1 MALVP
6 YEQAFGRVS
15 ARLRATDVTEVP
27 AADSVGLVT
36 ADDIKSL
43 DDVPPFDNTAVDGFA
58 VRSADVSPAPV
69 ELTVVATIPA
79 GVAPVVTLEEG
90 TCARIMTGA
99 VIPDGADAVVMV
111 EDTESLDGQPAG
123 TDQRVRIQEAASP
136 GQHIRPA
143 GDDLRVGDLAI
154 PAGTRITPAHL
165 GLLAT
170 LGSTSV
176 RVHRR
181 PVVGVM
187 STGDELIAPGVPL
200 APGQIRDSNRQ
211 MLLALC
217 ARTGVDAVDL
227 GLVPDDEDA
236 IRGALS
242 SASESCDAI
251 VTSGGV
257 SMGDYDYVKA
267 VLDDIA
273 EMEWMQVAIKPAKP
287 FAFGTIDDTPV
298 FGLPG
303 NPVSSLVS
311 FELFAHRGLLQMMG
325 DPEPD
330 LRRIVAHTSVD
341 MRRRSDGKV
350 HYVRVALSMGDGTL
364 LATPTGAQGSHQL
377 AASAAADGLAVLP
390 DGHGVEEGEA
400 VEVIAIG

>member
-123 TDQRVRIQEAASP
+123 TDQRVRIHEAASP

-154 PAGTRITPAHL
+154 PAGTRITPAHV

-170 LGSTSV
+170 LGRTSV

-187 STGDELIAPGVPL
+187 STGDELVASGVPL
-200 APGQIRDSNRQ
+200 APGLESPDAAGPVRQNRRG
-211 MLLALC
+211 C
-217 ARTGVDAVDL
+217 GGPRTGSRRRGCHPWGSLL
-227 GLVPDDEDA
+227 GL
-236 IRGALS
+236 
-242 SASESCDAI
+242 
-251 VTSGGV
+251 GV
-257 SMGDYDYVKA
+257 
-267 VLDDIA
+267 
-273 EMEWMQVAIKPAKP
+273 
-287 FAFGTIDDTPV
+287 
-298 FGLPG
+298 
-303 NPVSSLVS
+303 
-311 FELFAHRGLLQMMG
+311 
-325 DPEPD
+325 
-330 LRRIVAHTSVD
+330 
-341 MRRRSDGKV
+341 MRRDRHQWRRVDG
-350 HYVRVALSMGDGTL
+350 
-364 LATPTGAQGSHQL
+364 
-377 AASAAADGLAVLP
+377 
-390 DGHGVEEGEA
+390 
-400 VEVIAIG
+400 